1 MPASLSPFDPIGPL
15 QLRIMN
21 HLWVVNVATVQQ
33 VMDALNGQP
42 DAPRPMA
49 YTTFLTVM
57 RNLTKR
63 RILDQRRIPGT
74 KRHQFVVLVDAES
87 FKSGVIRQICRDY
100 CNDDPA
106 VFRRYLAGSP
116 DQA

>member
-1 MPASLSPFDPIGPL
+1 MPILSPFDPIGPL

-21 HLWVVNVATVQQ
+21 HLWAVNVATVQQ
-33 VMDALNGQP
+33 VMDGINGQP
-42 DAPRPMA
+42 GAPTMA

-57 RNLTKR
+57 RNLAKR
-63 RILDQRRIPGT
+63 RIIDQRRIPGT
-74 KRHQFVVLVDAES
+74 KRHHFVVLVDADS
-87 FKSGVIRQICRDY
+87 FKSGLIRQICRDY
-100 CNDDPA
+100 CNNDPA